1 MRPERP
7 PLDIDR
13 LLTTLDHHQVDF
25 LLVGGVAAIAYGATR
40 PTADFDCLARRSGD
54 NLTRLAAAMRELN
67 ARLRVDGL
75 SDDEAA
81 ALPIRLD
88 SDTLGRMEISTWRT
102 WGAARCRMERSS
114 LPRTMKE

>member
-13 LLTTLDHHQVDF
+13 LLTTLDRHQVDF

-40 PTADFDCLARRSGD
+40 PTADFDCLVRRTGD

-81 ALPIRLD
+81 ALPNTTR
-88 SDTLGRMEISTWRT
+88 
-102 WGAARCRMERSS
+102 
-114 LPRTMKE
+114 PRHIGPDGDLHLAHRRG